1 MFLAFSKEVLL
12 YYYLFWFLYR
22 NLESNA
28 FSGTIP
34 QELGNLVNLGTLWE
48 FLIPYPF
55 LCILLVFIVFFSS
68 SEFDEIFLVLSSLT
82 GCFPPTI

>member
-1 MFLAFSKEVLL
+1 MLL
-12 YYYLFWFLYR
+12 YIIFFWFLYR

-34 QELGNLVNLGTLWE
+34 QELGNLVNLGTLYE

-55 LCILLVFIVFFSS
+55 LYFVMCSLCFFF
-68 SEFDEIFLVLSSLT
+68 SEFDEIFLVVSSFT